1 MNILFLTLNR
11 VSDLSERGIY
21 TDLMREFI
29 CHGHRVYMVVPA
41 ERRFHESTSIK
52 ESCGAQILRVKT
64 LNIQK
69 SNVVEKG
76 IGTLL
81 LEMQYQCAIKRYWK
95 DIRFDLILY
104 STPPITFNRVI
115 SSQKKRCKA
124 KSYLLLKDIFPQ
136 NAVDLGMFS
145 KRSLIY
151 RLFRKKEKVL
161 YQISDFIGC
170 MSPANVDYVL
180 THNPEIKADR
190 VEICPNSIKLL
201 EKPLMASTARKNILQ
216 KLHIPI
222 NKTLFIYGG
231 NLGRPQGLIFLLDVI
246 AANEERNDS
255 YFIIVGSGTEYG
267 KIKSWFEANH
277 PDNSMLLSSLPKK
290 EYDDLLKACDIG
302 LIFLDR
308 RFTIP
313 NYPARLLSY
322 LENRMPVLLATDMNT
337 DIGRIAER
345 NGYGFWTE
353 NGNLDTFM
361 EMVDSLSADREKIKV
376 MGEKGYEYL
385 KSNYTVER
393 GYRIIMKHFE

>member
-290 EYDDLLKACDIG
+290 EYDDLVKACDVG
-302 LIFLDR
+302 LIFLDK

-313 NYPARLLSY
+313 NYPSRLLSY
-322 LENRMPVLLATDMNT
+322 LENRMPVLLATDLNT

-345 NGYGFWTE
+345 NGYGLWTE

-393 GYRIIMKHFE
+393 GYRMIMKHFE

>member
-115 SSQKKRCKA
+115 SSQTKRCKA

-290 EYDDLLKACDIG
+290 EYDDLVKACDVG
-302 LIFLDR
+302 LIFLDK

-313 NYPARLLSY
+313 NYPSRLLSY
-322 LENRMPVLLATDMNT
+322 LENRMPVLLATDLNT

>member
-41 ERRFHESTSIK
+41 ELRFHESTSIK

-95 DIRFDLILY
+95 DIQFDLILY

-151 RLFRKKEKVL
+151 RLFRKKEEVL
-161 YQISDFIGC
+161 YQILDFIGC

-201 EKPLMASTARKNILQ
+201 EKPLMTSTARKNILQ

-290 EYDDLLKACDIG
+290 EYDDLVKVCDVG

-313 NYPARLLSY
+313 NYPSRLLSY
-322 LENRMPVLLATDMNT
+322 LENRMPVLLATDLNT

>member
-11 VSDLSERGIY
+11 VSDLSGRGIY

-290 EYDDLLKACDIG
+290 EYDDLVKACDVG
-302 LIFLDR
+302 LIFLDK

-313 NYPARLLSY
+313 NYPSRLLSY
-322 LENRMPVLLATDMNT
+322 LENRMPVLLATDLNT

-393 GYRIIMKHFE
+393 GYRMIMKHFE

>member
-115 SSQKKRCKA
+115 SSQKRRCKA

-151 RLFRKKEKVL
+151 RLFRKKEKDL

-201 EKPLMASTARKNILQ
+201 EKSLMASTVRKNILQ

-231 NLGRPQGLIFLLDVI
+231 SLGRPQGLIFLLDVI

-290 EYDDLLKACDIG
+290 EYDDLVKACDVG
-302 LIFLDR
+302 LIFLDK

-313 NYPARLLSY
+313 NYPSRLLSY
-322 LENRMPVLLATDMNT
+322 LENRMPVLLATDLNT

-393 GYRIIMKHFE
+393 GYRMIMKHFE